1 MWILMIIGL
10 HTDHAEF
17 DDYIIHVKFDDH
29 SHIVHV
35 KFDDY
40 VVHVEFDDHSH
51 TVHVEFDDYSLCGL

>member
-1 MWILMIIGL
+1 M
-10 HTDHAEF
+10 
-17 DDYIIHVKFDDH
+17 KFDDH